1 MYRSE
6 SSNYSFCSYVSRAVD
21 RDVNSAGLSQGGQYL
36 NIYSVAHLNII
47 RIYFSEAQLLQFSV
61 VFYGL
66 EQNNTMQIK
75 VIVLVSLTFREY
87 VKRIYDV
94 KHALRIYKMF
104 PVRNMYTTV
113 ISIQILNFM

>member
-1 MYRSE
+1 MFVRIKSL
-6 SSNYSFCSYVSRAVD
+6 VD
-21 RDVNSAGLSQGGQYL
+21 RDVNSAGLTRGGQYL
-36 NIYSVAHLNII
+36 NIYSVAHLNI
-47 RIYFSEAQLLQFSV
+47 YVSEAQLLQFAV

-75 VIVLVSLTFREY
+75 VIALVSLTFREY